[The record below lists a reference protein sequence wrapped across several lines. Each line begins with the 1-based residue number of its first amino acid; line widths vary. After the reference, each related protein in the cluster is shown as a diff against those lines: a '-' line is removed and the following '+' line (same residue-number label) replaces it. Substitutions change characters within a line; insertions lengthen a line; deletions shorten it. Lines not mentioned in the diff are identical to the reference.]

1 MKTIDVSKATL
12 PLADYAKEALREPV
26 IVTVKGKPLAA
37 LVSIRNADAET
48 VSLNNNQQ
56 FLDLIERSR
65 SRQRSEGGFSA
76 EEMRRRL
83 KLKKKEASTRLRQ
96 HPRRGIRP

>member
-1 MKTIDVSKATL
+1 MKTIDVSQATL
-12 PLADYAKEALREPV
+12 PLADYAKEALKEPV

-37 LVSIRNADAET
+37 VVGIRNADAET
-48 VSLNNNQQ
+48 VSLSNNQQ

-65 SRQRSEGGFSA
+65 SRQKCEGGLST

-83 KLKKKEASTRLRQ
+83 KLRKKEGSTHLR
-96 HPRRGIRP
+96 

>member
-1 MKTIDVSKATL
+1 VKTIDVSKATL
-12 PLADYAKEALREPV
+12 PLADYAKEALKEPV

-37 LVSIRNADAET
+37 LVSIRNADVET
-48 VSLNNNQQ
+48 VSLSNNQQ

-65 SRQRSEGGFSA
+65 SRQKSEGGFST

-83 KLKKKEASTRLRQ
+83 KLIKKEALTRLR
-96 HPRRGIRP
+96 